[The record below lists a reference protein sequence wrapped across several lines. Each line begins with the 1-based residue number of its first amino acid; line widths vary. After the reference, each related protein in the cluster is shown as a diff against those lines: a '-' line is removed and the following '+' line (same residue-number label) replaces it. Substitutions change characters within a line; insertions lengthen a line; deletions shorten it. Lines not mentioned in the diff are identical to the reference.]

1 MAAAAGASDVD
12 GRRYL
17 AADLV
22 GALGSFALM
31 IGAGLALGDA
41 YDEYGIWVT
50 VAGVI
55 ILIALIA
62 LITSWVRREAER
74 DA

>member
-1 MAAAAGASDVD
+1 
-12 GRRYL
+12 
-17 AADLV
+17 
-22 GALGSFALM
+22 M

>member
-1 MAAAAGASDVD
+1 MRPWLVSLPLWTRRAPAGLDASE
-12 GRRYL
+12 RRG
-17 AADLV
+17 ANLV
-22 GALGSFALM
+22 
-31 IGAGLALGDA
+31 GAGLALGDA

-62 LITSWVRREAER
+62 LITS
-74 DA
+74 